1 MLRKEMQV
9 HDREGSPREVCSSI
23 GICLFLRA
31 GDKSVAELLKHADSA
46 MSAAEM
52 TQLLKR

>member
-1 MLRKEMQV
+1 MLV
-9 HDREGSPREVCSSI
+9 HDREGNPREVCSSI
-23 GICLFLRA
+23 GIHLFLRA
-31 GDKSVAELLKHADSA
+31 GDESVEELLKHADAA

>member
-1 MLRKEMQV
+1 MQV

-23 GICLFLRA
+23 GIRLFLRA